1 MVRLSWAPARL
12 RPQLVSRR
20 QVRGLASQAASNAG
34 GKQVAVIGGGL
45 TGLTTAY
52 LLAKNLPASAR
63 ITLYESGDRLGGWI
77 RTDKVPVDVNGT
89 KGVVRFERGPRT
101 LSSLRGNAWR
111 YDDLVLYEL
120 VCFPLGWPS
129 ISAHTRIIPN
139 KGRSV

>member
-1 MVRLSWAPARL
+1 MVRLTWAPARL

-20 QVRGLASQAASNAG
+20 QARGLASQAVSNG
-34 GKQVAVIGGGL
+34 GGRQVAVIGGGL

-63 ITLYESGDRLGGWI
+63 ITLYESSDRLGGWI
-77 RTDKVPVDVNGT
+77 RTDKVRVDVGGT
-89 KGVVRFERGPRT
+89 KGVVSFERGPRT

-120 VCFPLGWPS
+120 VCFLCLPR
-129 ISAHTRIIPN
+129 A
-139 KGRSV
+139 V